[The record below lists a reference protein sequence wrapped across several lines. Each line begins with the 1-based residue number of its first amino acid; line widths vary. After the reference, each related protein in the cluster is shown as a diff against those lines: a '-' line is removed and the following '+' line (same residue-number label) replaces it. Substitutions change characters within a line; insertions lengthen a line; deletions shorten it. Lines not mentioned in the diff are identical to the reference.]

1 MTAAANQNPNQFVI
15 GLGSNLDP
23 EINLTSAV
31 DQLAKKTKIL
41 AWSSVW
47 QNPAVGSDGPDYL
60 NAALQIETPLT
71 LKQLKFQILCPLE
84 KDLDRQRTEDKYSDR
99 TIDLDI
105 LSFNGEGLDQEL
117 WTRAHVAV
125 PAAEVAPRLVNPVS
139 GETLQEAA
147 RRLLPEHNFTRRK
160 DLSLNRV
167 SGV

>member
-1 MTAAANQNPNQFVI
+1 MTAATNQNPNQFVI

-60 NAALQIETPLT
+60 NAALQIETPLNP
-71 LKQLKFQILCPLE
+71 KQLKNQILCPLE

-99 TIDLDI
+99 NIDLDI

-125 PAAEVAPRLVNPVS
+125 PAAEVAPQLVNPVS
-139 GETLQEAA
+139 GETLKDAA
-147 RRLLPEHNFTRRK
+147 QRLLPEHNFTHRK
-160 DLSLNRV
+160 DLSLNRAPDV
-167 SGV
+167 